1 MMQSGLFIAKRN
13 SHAARGDDRIL
24 VEINSA
30 RDSQRLFKGHIGDL
44 TAAQSDHAIKAAA
57 PDATE
62 RISYQMPTFYLEG
75 NLVHFA
81 ALKNHI
87 GFYPTPSGVQ
97 AFIKETAKYASTK
110 GAIQFPLDKR
120 LPLKLVSKIVK
131 FRVKENL
138 QRAKLKSKKRK

>member
-1 MMQSGLFIAKRN
+1 MEPNKVNSIDEYIANCPKEVQKK
-13 SHAARGDDRIL
+13 L
-24 VEINSA
+24 
-30 RDSQRLFKGHIGDL
+30 KDL
-44 TAAQSDHAIKAAA
+44 RATIKASA

-62 RISYQMPTFYLEG
+62 KISYQMPTFYLKG

-110 GAIQFPLDKR
+110 GAIQFPLDEP

-138 QRAKLKSKKRK
+138 QQAELKSKKKSNKSI

>member
-1 MMQSGLFIAKRN
+1 MEPNKVNSMDEYIANCPKEVQQKLKDMR
-13 SHAARGDDRIL
+13 A
-24 VEINSA
+24 
-30 RDSQRLFKGHIGDL
+30 
-44 TAAQSDHAIKAAA
+44 TIKAAA
-57 PDATE
+57 PNATE

-75 NLVHFA
+75 NLVYFA

-97 AFIKETAKYASTK
+97 AFIKETSKYASTK
-110 GAIQFPLDKR
+110 GAIQFPLNKP

-138 QRAKLKSKKRK
+138 KRAELKSKKKNNKSI